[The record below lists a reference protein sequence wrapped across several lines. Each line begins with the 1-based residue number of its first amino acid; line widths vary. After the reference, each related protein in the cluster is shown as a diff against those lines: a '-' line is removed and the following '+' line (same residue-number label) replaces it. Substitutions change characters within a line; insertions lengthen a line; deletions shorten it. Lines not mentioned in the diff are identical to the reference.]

1 MRRLDLLRQIKAMV
15 AIEKR
20 EMKSLEESL
29 KREIRETQR
38 DGHEDMPSLEGVMGE
53 HAKKAAE
60 KDKSRKSQFRE
71 AVSGKK
77 RRERLDLSRDFERVA
92 SGERS
97 EEEGGDQQSETLKPA
112 SEPKI
117 KRTAR
122 RRRRKNRDL
131 DRGR

>member
-53 HAKKAAE
+53 RTKKTAT
-60 KDKSRKSQFRE
+60 KSKSRKSQFRD

-77 RRERLDLSRDFERVA
+77 RREKINLSRDFERVA
-92 SGERS
+92 SAERS
-97 EEEGGDQQSETLKPA
+97 EEEGGGQQSETLKPA

-117 KRTAR
+117 KRTGR
-122 RRRRKNRDL
+122 RHRRKNRDL